1 MKKVK
6 LITETSHDID
16 ISESKKD
23 KSFYITGIFSSA
35 ERKNNNN
42 RIYSRDILKR
52 EIGKVSEKVD
62 NRCLWGELSHPSNA
76 EINPDRI
83 AILTEAL
90 EWRGNDLYGKAKV
103 LDTPMGQILKTLV
116 KEGKM
121 GISSRGLGTVDENS
135 GYVNEDFNLITWD
148 VVVDPSNQPS
158 WVNGIYEGKEFV
170 VYEFDKEDEKE
181 DEKITEEEKKKA
193 QEEYA
198 KYLIEFIDNLCKK
211 I

>member
-1 MKKVK
+1 MKKAK
-6 LITETSHDID
+6 LITETSHDIE

-23 KSFYITGIFSSA
+23 KSFHIVGIFSSA

-42 RIYSRDILKR
+42 RIYSRDVLKR
-52 EIGKVSEKVD
+52 EVDKVNEKIE
-62 NRCLWGELSHPSNA
+62 NRCLWGELSHPSNP

-83 AILTEAL
+83 AILTESL

-103 LDTPMGQILKTLV
+103 LDTPMGKILKTLV

-135 GYVNEDFNLITWD
+135 GYVNEDYSLITWD
-148 VVVDPSNQPS
+148 CVVDPSNHPS
-158 WVNGIYEGKEFV
+158 WINGIYEGKEFTV
-170 VYEFDKEDEKE
+170 PGEDEE
-181 DEKITEEEKKKA
+181 EIITEEDIKKA

-198 KYLIEFIDNLCKK
+198 KYLVNLFEDMLK
-211 I
+211 